1 MTAEGVETI
10 QEKDNDMKIKFITL
24 HQLVLTYISDSQ
36 KHLKFSLFLTLLL
49 AVKRL
54 SFDWYD

>member
-24 HQLVLTYISDSQ
+24 HQLVLIYISDSQ
-36 KHLKFSLFLTLLL
+36 KHLTFSLFLTLLL
-49 AVKRL
+49 AVI
-54 SFDWYD
+54 SG